1 MVEVKDPV
9 IVDREDEFLADEI
22 SFLNFVLSDYSNLIT
37 EEPEKQAA
45 KEYDDQTS
53 KKLDELSKTLKE
65 EAARKNLIDEV
76 PRRQYIRD
84 KIKKY

>member
-37 EEPEKQAA
+37 EEPEKLAA

-53 KKLDELSKTLKE
+53 KELDELSKTLKE
-65 EAARKNLIDEV
+65 EAARNNLIDEV